1 MVFKGLQKD
10 LIQQPEPNSRRQR
23 QAAFF
28 LRHSFWPRSHSERH
42 PVFED
47 DSATWANHKERVT
60 PSSI

>member
-28 LRHSFWPRSHSERH
+28 CAKLFGPEVILSDIQCLEM
-42 PVFED
+42 
-47 DSATWANHKERVT
+47 TLQLG
-60 PSSI
+60 